1 MDDGFFNVD
10 YIFNILSKEPI
21 WSAIFFLLLSFTVL
35 VWTLSRRQAAL
46 NERIDVIEL
55 KIDDLTN
62 AVNST
67 TMEMTSIRNAVGG
80 VENTLT
86 GVNKVAEDTKRD
98 VASLSDGISGES
110 QVSSAI
116 ELAREGSSI
125 DKIVSVTG
133 ISKEEAEAVV
143 RFHKPD
149 N

>member
-1 MDDGFFNVD
+1 MDDGFFNID
-10 YIFNILSKEPI
+10 YILNILSKEPI